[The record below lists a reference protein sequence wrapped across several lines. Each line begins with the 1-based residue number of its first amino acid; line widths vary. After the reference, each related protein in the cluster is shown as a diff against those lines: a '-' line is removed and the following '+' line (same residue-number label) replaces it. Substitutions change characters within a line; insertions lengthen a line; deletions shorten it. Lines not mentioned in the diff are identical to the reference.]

1 MRGNGRNDP
10 RRPLYWKL
18 LGFSEEESASK
29 AKLECKKCGPRCVEY
44 WIKRGFSENE
54 AIQQI
59 KIIQNNGEKNIGSKR
74 TEEQKLNMKKSQES
88 INTLEHWIGKYG
100 NENGI
105 IKFNEF
111 KKNKSENGKL
121 LKNFRLNK
129 NPNTFID
136 GSIRRPEYWINRG
149 YTEDESKI
157 IVSKSQSRG
166 IEFYIKKYGNEIGK
180 EKWKDRND
188 KWVKSFYDSGKDLTE
203 INQKRKLNSHVG
215 YYTENTIVG
224 IVNLNFY
231 MIVLVDIDNTMIIK
245 YGLTKQDTIAKRWSV
260 SLNYNLLLFKKMKS
274 LNAVKLENKF
284 HKHFK
289 SSYTPS
295 VIKTTECFKYTEDNL
310 NKALE
315 ILEEFKND

>member
-1 MRGNGRNDP
+1 MRGDGKNDP

-18 LGFSEEESASK
+18 LGFSEEESTSK
-29 AKLECKKCGPRCVEY
+29 AKLECKKCSPRCVEY
-44 WIKRGFSENE
+44 WIKKGFSEDD

-74 TEEQKLNMKKSQES
+74 TEKQKQNMKLIQTK
-88 INTLEHWIGKYG
+88 IKDVNYWIEKYG
-100 NENGI
+100 EELGNQN
-105 IKFNEF
+105 FLDF
-111 KKNKSENGKL
+111 KNKQIENGKSS
-121 LKNFRLNK
+121 KHFRLNK

-149 YTEDESKI
+149 YSEEESKI
-157 IVSKSQSRG
+157 MVSKSQSRG

-180 EKWKDRND
+180 EKWKERND
-188 KWVKSFYDSGKDLTE
+188 KWFKSFYDSGKDLIE

-224 IVNLNFY
+224 IDNLNFY
-231 MIVLVDIDNTMIIK
+231 MIVLVDIDDTMIIK
-245 YGLTKQDTIAKRWSV
+245 YGVTKQDTIAKRWSV
-260 SLNYNLLLFKKMKS
+260 SLNYNLLLFNKMKS

-289 SSYTPS
+289 NSYTQS
-295 VIKTTECFKYTEDNL
+295 IIKTTECFKYTEDNL
-310 NKALE
+310 NKTLE
-315 ILEEFKND
+315 ILEEFKNG